1 MHWMI
6 CLACATNNL
15 TLCIMPM
22 PAREGRL
29 VYVICRRGEGR
40 RVLPRETWEREET
53 RRRHEAA
60 LLQVSPPQRH
70 VDQGGYRV
78 AAAPGRA

>member
-70 VDQGGYRV
+70 VDQWGYRA
-78 AAAPGRA
+78 AAAPGIA